1 MFCSHNG
8 LQFPTRPSRKK
19 CLKRDGLWGRIYGL
33 MHTASSL
40 YMHGPP
46 WKSNVAEGRRSYRG
60 WCDENRKSAA
70 AALSLT
76 AMLMSISGTRLFRVF
91 DLRIENYAT

>member
-19 CLKRDGLWGRIYGL
+19 CLKRDGLCGRIYGL

-40 YMHGPP
+40 YMHGPRLGNP
-46 WKSNVAEGRRSYRG
+46 MLLRAGDLTEAGAMKTGR
-60 WCDENRKSAA
+60 AQ
-70 AALSLT
+70 LLH
-76 AMLMSISGTRLFRVF
+76 FP
-91 DLRIENYAT
+91 